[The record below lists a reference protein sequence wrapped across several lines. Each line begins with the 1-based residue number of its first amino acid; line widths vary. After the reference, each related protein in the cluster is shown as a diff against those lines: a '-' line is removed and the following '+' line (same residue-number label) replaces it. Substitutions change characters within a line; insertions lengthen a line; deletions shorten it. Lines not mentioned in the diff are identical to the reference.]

1 MHPTMWS
8 ANLVFGM
15 LTLLLLLQAPTDEPV
30 WRQLLQLVGYQ
41 APLMAG
47 LGDVQME
54 DAGMED
60 AE

>member
-1 MHPTMWS
+1 MWS

-15 LTLLLLLQAPTDEPV
+15 LTLLLLLQVPTDEPV

-41 APLMAG
+41 APLVAG

-54 DAGMED
+54 DAGIKD